1 MNSEEVTII
10 SIAGNQNAGKTTLIR
25 TLIPELKKRG
35 YRVGTLKYN
44 IKEFKIDH
52 EGKDTY
58 KYYHSGADSIA
69 LTSQDEIAIIKRVT
83 DPPKIS
89 EFIAKY
95 LNDVNIVFVEGY
107 RGDDYPRTKDAE
119 DFPRIK
125 IVDSK
130 ETKTDRNDPDNE
142 LILIKENL
150 DTKRFSTEDTNKALD
165 FIENIIHL
173 KREK

>member
-1 MNSEEVTII
+1 MNSEEVIII
-10 SIAGNQNAGKTTLIR
+10 SIVGKKNAGKTTLIK
-25 TLIPELKKRG
+25 TLIPELKERG

-58 KYYHSGADSIA
+58 KYYHLGADSIA
-69 LTSQDEIAIIKRVT
+69 LTSQDEIAVIKRVT
-83 DPPKIS
+83 DPPGTS

-95 LNDVNIVFVEGY
+95 LNDVNIVLIEGY
-107 RGDDYPRTKDAE
+107 RGGDY
-119 DFPRIK
+119 PRIK

-130 ETKTDRNDPDNE
+130 ETKIDSNDPDNE
-142 LILIKENL
+142 LILIRGDLE
-150 DTKRFSTEDTNKALD
+150 TKHFSTEDTNKALD

-173 KREK
+173 KRKK

>member
-1 MNSEEVTII
+1 MNSEEVIII
-10 SIAGNQNAGKTTLIR
+10 SIVGKKNAGKTTLIR
-25 TLIPELKKRG
+25 TLIPELKERG

-58 KYYHSGADSIA
+58 KYYHLGADSIA
-69 LTSQDEIAIIKRVT
+69 LTSQDEIAVIKRVT
-83 DPPKIS
+83 DPPGTS

-95 LNDVNIVFVEGY
+95 LNDVNIVLIEGY
-107 RGDDYPRTKDAE
+107 RGGDY
-119 DFPRIK
+119 PRIK

-130 ETKTDRNDPDNE
+130 ETKIDSNDPDNE
-142 LILIKENL
+142 LILIRGDLE
-150 DTKRFSTEDTNKALD
+150 TKHFSTEDTNKALD

-173 KREK
+173 KRKK

>member
-1 MNSEEVTII
+1 MNSEEVIII
-10 SIAGNQNAGKTTLIR
+10 SIVGKKNAGKTTLIK
-25 TLIPELKKRG
+25 TLIPELKERG

-58 KYYHSGADSIA
+58 KYYHLGADSIA
-69 LTSQDEIAIIKRVT
+69 LTSQDEIAVIKRVT
-83 DPPKIS
+83 DPPGTS
-89 EFIAKY
+89 EFVAKY
-95 LNDVNIVFVEGY
+95 LNDVNIVLIEGY
-107 RGDDYPRTKDAE
+107 RGGDY
-119 DFPRIK
+119 PRIK

-130 ETKTDRNDPDNE
+130 ETKIDSNDPDNE

-150 DTKRFSTEDTNKALD
+150 ETKRFSTEDTNKTLD

-173 KREK
+173 KRKK

>member
-1 MNSEEVTII
+1 MNSEEVIII
-10 SIAGNQNAGKTTLIR
+10 SIVGKKNAGKTTLIK
-25 TLIPELKKRG
+25 TLIPELKERG

-58 KYYHSGADSIA
+58 KYYHLGADSIA
-69 LTSQDEIAIIKRVT
+69 LTSQDEIAVIKRVT
-83 DPPKIS
+83 DPPGTS

-95 LNDVNIVFVEGY
+95 LNDVNIVLIEGY
-107 RGDDYPRTKDAE
+107 RGGDY
-119 DFPRIK
+119 PRIK

-130 ETKTDRNDPDNE
+130 ETKIDSNDPDNE
-142 LILIKENL
+142 LVLIRGDLE
-150 DTKRFSTEDTNKALD
+150 TKHFSTEDTNKALD

-173 KREK
+173 KRKK

>member
-1 MNSEEVTII
+1 MNSEEATII
-10 SIAGNQNAGKTTLIR
+10 SIAGKKNAGKTTLIR
-25 TLIPELKKRG
+25 TLIPELKERG

-44 IKEFKIDH
+44 IKEFKVDH

-69 LTSQDEIAIIKRVT
+69 LTSQDEIAVIKKVT
-83 DPPKIS
+83 DSPGIS
-89 EFIAKY
+89 EIIAKY

-107 RGDDYPRTKDAE
+107 KGEDYPR
-119 DFPRIK
+119 IK
-125 IVDSK
+125 LVESK
-130 ETKTDRNDPDNE
+130 ETETDNE

-150 DTKRFSTEDTNKALD
+150 ETKCFSTEDTNKALD

-173 KREK
+173 KKKK

>member
-10 SIAGNQNAGKTTLIR
+10 SIVGKKNAGKTTLIR
-25 TLIPELKKRG
+25 TLIPELKERG
-35 YRVGTLKYN
+35 HRVGTLKYN

-58 KYYHSGADSIA
+58 KYYHLGADSIA
-69 LTSQDEIAIIKRVT
+69 LTSQDEIAVIKRVT
-83 DPPKIS
+83 DPPGTS

-95 LNDVNIVFVEGY
+95 LNDVNIVLIEGY
-107 RGDDYPRTKDAE
+107 RGGDY
-119 DFPRIK
+119 PRIK

-130 ETKTDRNDPDNE
+130 ETKIDSNDPDNE
-142 LILIKENL
+142 LILIRGDME
-150 DTKRFSTEDTNKALD
+150 TKHFSTEDTNKALD

-173 KREK
+173 KRKK

>member
-10 SIAGNQNAGKTTLIR
+10 SITGKQNAGKTTLIR
-25 TLIPELKKRG
+25 TLIPELKERG
-35 YRVGTLKYN
+35 HRVGTLKYN

-83 DPPKIS
+83 DPPGIS
-89 EFIAKY
+89 EIIAKY
-95 LNDVNIVFVEGY
+95 LDDVNIVFVEGY
-107 RGDDYPRTKDAE
+107 RGEDY
-119 DFPRIK
+119 PRIK

-130 ETKTDRNDPDNE
+130 ETDRNDSDNE

-150 DTKRFSTEDTNKALD
+150 ETKRFSPEDTNKALD

-173 KREK
+173 K

>member
-10 SIAGNQNAGKTTLIR
+10 SIIGKQNAGKTTLIR
-25 TLIPELKKRG
+25 TLIPELKERG
-35 YRVGTLKYN
+35 HRVGTLKYN

-69 LTSQDEIAIIKRVT
+69 LTSQDEIAIIKKVT
-83 DPPKIS
+83 DPPGIS
-89 EFIAKY
+89 EIITKY
-95 LNDVNIVFVEGY
+95 LNDVNIVLVEGY
-107 RGDDYPRTKDAE
+107 RGDDYPR
-119 DFPRIK
+119 IK

-130 ETKTDRNDPDNE
+130 ETETGRNDPDNE

-150 DTKRFSTEDTNKALD
+150 ETKRFSTEDTNKALD

-173 KREK
+173 KRKK

>member
-1 MNSEEVTII
+1 MNSEEVIII
-10 SIAGNQNAGKTTLIR
+10 SIVGKKNAGKTTLIR
-25 TLIPELKKRG
+25 TLIPELKERG

-69 LTSQDEIAIIKRVT
+69 LTSQDEIAVIKRVT
-83 DPPKIS
+83 DPPGIS
-89 EFIAKY
+89 EIITKY
-95 LNDVNIVFVEGY
+95 LNDVNIVLIEGY
-107 RGDDYPRTKDAE
+107 RGGDY
-119 DFPRIK
+119 PRIK

-130 ETKTDRNDPDNE
+130 ETKIDSNDPDNE
-142 LILIKENL
+142 LILIRGDLE
-150 DTKRFSTEDTNKALD
+150 TKHFSTEDTNKALD

-173 KREK
+173 KRKK

>member
-10 SIAGNQNAGKTTLIR
+10 SIVGNQNAGKTTLIR

-35 YRVGTLKYN
+35 HRVGTLKYN

-69 LTSQDEIAIIKRVT
+69 LTSQDEIAVIKKVT
-83 DPPKIS
+83 DPPGIS
-89 EFIAKY
+89 EIIAKF

-107 RGDDYPRTKDAE
+107 RGEDY
-119 DFPRIK
+119 PRIK

-130 ETKTDRNDPDNE
+130 ETKIDSNDPDNE

-150 DTKRFSTEDTNKALD
+150 ETKHFSPEDTNKALD

-173 KREK
+173 KRKK